1 MRRLG
6 GESEQARV
14 GDRRKRVLGL
24 TWVTGA
30 DLSVKRDPASHWQ
43 GKPFELSGV

>member
-14 GDRRKRVLGL
+14 RDRRKMVLGL
-24 TWVTGA
+24 MWVTGA

-43 GKPFELSGV
+43 GKPFEFSGV